1 MRKDPIA
8 TILSSCIG
16 CGLCGEAA
24 HAAVLCPSFYR
35 TEVISNPNL
44 WDRVKLA
51 FRRSVIS
58 FLQNGIDRRLARI
71 EAYA

>member
-8 TILSSCIG
+8 TILSSCVG

-35 TEVISNPNL
+35 TEVISNPSL
-44 WDRVKLA
+44 WDKLKLTLRK
-51 FRRSVIS
+51 FVIS
-58 FLQNGIDRRLARI
+58 ILQNGIDRRLAKI